1 MENVPNRSA
10 ETSVEQGAAEWHA
23 LAPATGV
30 DVTREPKFAEHEE
43 PVVTGT
49 LFLTLIFL
57 MMILGFW
64 VTVYYML
71 ITR

>member
-1 MENVPNRSA
+1 MENAPDRPSETAPEKSGEAVP
-10 ETSVEQGAAEWHA
+10 T

-30 DVTREPKFAEHEE
+30 EVSGKPGFSENEE

-49 LFLTLIFL
+49 LFLTMIFL